1 LENESQST
9 GLPLLRTWR
18 AVYLFVLIVF
28 VVLVVLMVA
37 LERVFQ

>member
-1 LENESQST
+1 LENENQST

-18 AVYLFVLIVF
+18 AVYLFVLVVF
-28 VVLVVLMVA
+28 VVLTVLMIA